1 MSFYNLSG
9 QIMYDDDGTSY
20 IFSDVFSVV
29 PANGEDPFVCNWGD
43 IDSIRIGDSVITINV
58 DNRSYVVLPEFF
70 EDRKQFLSAKAIASS
85 CVSREGVAVHNAVEL
100 LPEKSLYVD
109 YDIPNF
115 AVFAKGEYNTKEI
128 KSSLLLLLIG
138 KTARILWT
146 VGILGGIVA
155 LIFFHLLVGF
165 DALNWW
171 YLAIGSFF
179 CGVGAVAVTYL
190 VMLVASRIKY
200 AGILKQYSKYNDMVT
215 FAICDEG
222 FSACESDI
230 YGACNIIKWNN
241 RDTYM
246 ETGAMFIVL
255 RRNKPILWVPK
266 ALLDSNQHTRVQ
278 EILAVNLSEK

>member
-9 QIMYDDDGTSY
+9 QIMQDDDGTSY

-43 IDSIRIGDSVITINV
+43 VDSIRIGDSIITVNV
-58 DNRSYVVLPEFF
+58 GDRSFVVRPEYF
-70 EDRKQFLSAKAIASS
+70 ENRKQFLSAKAIASS
-85 CVSREGVAVHNAVEL
+85 CASREGVTVHNAVEL

-109 YDIPNF
+109 YDIPDF
-115 AVFAKGEYNTKEI
+115 AVFTKGQYNTKEI

-146 VGILGGIVA
+146 VGILGGIAA
-155 LIFFHLLVGF
+155 LIFFHLLIGF
-165 DALNWW
+165 DELNWW

-190 VMLVASRIKY
+190 IMLVISRIKY
-200 AGILKQYSKYNDMVT
+200 AGILKQYSKYDDTVT
-215 FAICDEG
+215 FAVCDEG

-230 YGACNIIKWNN
+230 YGTCNIIKWNN

-246 ETGAMFIVL
+246 ETGSMFIVL
-255 RRNKPILWVPK
+255 RRGKPILWIPK
-266 ALLDSNQHTRVQ
+266 NLLASHQYTKIQ
-278 EILAVNLSEK
+278 EIFAVNLSEK